1 MFTGFTVIDN
11 RTGHEPDYEKI
22 ALTEDWAK
30 HLIYCDVEGFAL
42 TENGSIVLLDEC
54 GNYVYVPEN
63 RFRVVFDNNCSEKSF
78 TNDSFDQ
85 ISFDQLVVPKK
96 ELKHVDLYVHGSCPK
111 NPGDGAWCAVLKAG
125 AHEKIVT
132 GIVENTTSY
141 QSELFAIEGGLQAL
155 IQPASVTVYTRMQ
168 PIVQHFSG
176 INTKEDVLKA
186 LEFCKRSI
194 RLNNSRQYANVTKQ
208 YLIHDIDFVW
218 IGKNKYD
225 PSLQKS
231 IDTSKRLANEFVS
244 NKTKETQLIA

>member
-1 MFTGFTVIDN
+1 M
-11 RTGHEPDYEKI
+11 
-22 ALTEDWAK
+22 
-30 HLIYCDVEGFAL
+30 
-42 TENGSIVLLDEC
+42 DEC
-54 GNYVYVPEN
+54 GNYAYAPKD
-63 RFRVVFDNNCSEKSF
+63 RFKIVFDNEQPEKSF

-111 NPGDGAWCAVLKAG
+111 NPGDGAWCALLKSG
-125 AHEKIVT
+125 TYEKILT
-132 GIVENTTSY
+132 GILENTTSY

-168 PIVQHFSG
+168 PIVQHFSRL
-176 INTKEDVLKA
+176 NTKEDVLKA
-186 LEFCKRSI
+186 LEFCKKS
-194 RLNNSRQYANVTKQ
+194 LKFNNTRQYANVTKQ

-231 IDTSKRLANEFVS
+231 IDTSKRLANEFVT
-244 NKTKETQLIA
+244 NKDRETSKIA